1 MSKAI
6 IFLIFI
12 IYSTIVFFMPNT
24 YVLVL
29 LGINI
34 FFMIIQRKYIK
45 YIVFK
50 TFKIFPFIIFTFLI
64 NCILDTFFNAL
75 WVSIK
80 LIIVCNITLIYSST
94 IKIIEFAE
102 VIQFLCTPLKIFKI
116 NTDEIKVM
124 VCISLS
130 MLPILKKELLEIKDA
145 CIAKNINF
153 NIRNSKYILSVFF
166 LNIMKRVN
174 QIEEAL
180 IAKGYNY

>member
-1 MSKAI
+1 M
-6 IFLIFI
+6 IFFI
-12 IYSTIVFFMPNT
+12 PNT

-29 LGINI
+29 FSINI
-34 FFMIIQRKYIK
+34 FFMIIQRKYIR
-45 YIVFK
+45 YIVLK

-64 NCILDTFFNAL
+64 NCILDSFLNAV

-80 LIIVCNITLIYSST
+80 LVIVCNITFIYSST

-102 VIQFLCTPLKIFKI
+102 VIQFLCMPLKIFKV
-116 NTDEIKVM
+116 NTDEIKIM

-130 MLPILKKELLEIKDA
+130 MIPILKKELLEIKDA
-145 CIAKNINF
+145 CIAKNITF
-153 NIRNSKYILSVFF
+153 NIRNSKYILGVFF

-174 QIEEAL
+174 QIEETL